1 MNKAKLEQHLECA
14 APKRWSKYTTA
25 EREMDPTLNLEAF
38 VSWYNKKTDLLS
50 SQLRQNRAW
59 WILQSGFSTCIFRF
73 SSQKPRKFS
82 QVCIT
87 CQPLTHYHSL
97 MTDSRTK
104 FHQIL
109 PNLFLKRP
117 FKAHWFRLQST
128 DILCKT
134 FYLWGRNKTEL
145 ICKHLLECFKLFK
158 PFPSGIWL
166 STF

>member
-1 MNKAKLEQHLECA
+1 MQHPSAGPNIQQRREKWTPLWILRHSFHDII
-14 APKRWSKYTTA
+14 KRQTY
-25 EREMDPTLNLEAF
+25 F
-38 VSWYNKKTDLLS
+38 LLS
-50 SQLRQNRAW
+50 WDRTELGESSKVDFRLASSDFLPKSQESFRKLASPVNHWLIIILW
-59 WILQSGFSTCIFRF
+59 WQIHELNF
-73 SSQKPRKFS
+73 
-82 QVCIT
+82 
-87 CQPLTHYHSL
+87 
-97 MTDSRTK
+97 TK
-104 FHQIL
+104 FTKFI
-109 PNLFLKRP
+109 LKRP